1 MKSIYLT
8 TTIPYVNAKPHAGFA
23 LELVQAD
30 FLARYYRRAGLPVR
44 LQTGTDEHA
53 VKNVEAAR
61 AQGIK
66 PQEWVDA
73 YAGHF
78 RNLASGLDIGFDDF
92 VRTTESRH
100 HLAVRE
106 LISRLRPEDLE
117 KRSYAGHYCK
127 GCEDFWLERDAAD
140 GKCPEHRTPL
150 TWVEE
155 ENIFFKLSRYQQQ
168 LEQLIEGDSLKIL
181 PVERKNEILGFV
193 RRGLQDIS
201 ISRDAARSEGWG
213 VPFPG
218 TTDQVVYVW
227 IDALANYLVAPEWW
241 SGETRKIHLLGKNVW
256 KFHAIYWPAL
266 LLSAG
271 LPLPDELIV
280 HGFVT
285 IDGNKISKSA
295 GPTVDPADLIRHY
308 GADPVRFYLLREIPS
323 FTDGDFSRVRLEK
336 CYADFLANGL
346 GNLASR
352 LLALAERSGL
362 ERITIGPKAV
372 PEAAAAAIKEAR
384 YGNYLEVF
392 WEQIRGLNREIDQ
405 GKPWEWLKSGD
416 RERTRESCAGWL
428 ERLYQIAWWLEPAIP
443 ETSARLEGLLSAVP
457 LRKGEVLFPRLEP

>member
-1 MKSIYLT
+1 
-8 TTIPYVNAKPHAGFA
+8 
-23 LELVQAD
+23 
-30 FLARYYRRAGLPVR
+30 
-44 LQTGTDEHA
+44 
-53 VKNVEAAR
+53 
-61 AQGIK
+61 
-66 PQEWVDA
+66 
-73 YAGHF
+73 
-78 RNLASGLDIGFDDF
+78 
-92 VRTTESRH
+92 
-100 HLAVRE
+100 
-106 LISRLRPEDLE
+106 
-117 KRSYAGHYCK
+117 
-127 GCEDFWLERDAAD
+127 
-140 GKCPEHRTPL
+140 
-150 TWVEE
+150 VEE
-155 ENIFFKLSRYQQQ
+155 ENIFFKLSNYQQQ
-168 LEQLIEGDSLKIL
+168 LEQLIESDTLKIL

-241 SGETRKIHLLGKNVW
+241 SDETRKIHLLGKNVW

-266 LLSAG
+266 LLSGG

-295 GPTVDPADLIRHY
+295 GPTVDPVDLIRRY
-308 GADPVRFYLLREIPS
+308 GADPVRFYLLHEIPS
-323 FTDGDFSRVRLEK
+323 FTDGDFSEARLEK
-336 CYADFLANGL
+336 SYTDSLANGL

-352 LLALAERSGL
+352 LLTLAERSGL
-362 ERITIGPKAV
+362 ERIAVEPKTV
-372 PEAAAAAIKEAR
+372 PEAAAAAIEEAR

-405 GKPWEWLKSGD
+405 NKPWEWLKAGEW
-416 RERTRESCAGWL
+416 ERTRASCAGWL

-443 ETSARLEGLLSAVP
+443 ETSARLVGLLSVVP
-457 LRKGEVLFPRLEP
+457 LRKGKVLFPRLGGG